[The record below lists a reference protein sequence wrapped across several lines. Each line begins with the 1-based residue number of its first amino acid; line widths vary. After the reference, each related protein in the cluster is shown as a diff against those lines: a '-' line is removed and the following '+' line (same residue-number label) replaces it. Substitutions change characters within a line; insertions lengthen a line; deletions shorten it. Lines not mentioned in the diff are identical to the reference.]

1 MAPPT
6 QPQPSQPVRLAQA
19 ADLQTSGGQTDGM
32 LRQNAITDLCDGICA
47 SRMIAKPHSSSAV
60 HHHGAQDTIVVALS
74 GRGTV
79 VSEGG
84 HKRVDLQPGD
94 FCLIPAWAEHQEV
107 NEGDEDV
114 VWGIVRSGRAPEVV
128 NLTGWGG
135 GPASDSK

>member
-1 MAPPT
+1 MSP
-6 QPQPSQPVRLAQA
+6 QPQPTQPVRLARA
-19 ADLQTSGGQTDGM
+19 ADLQTSGGHTDGM
-32 LRQNAITDLCDGICA
+32 LRQNALTDLCDGICA

-60 HHHGAQDTIVVALS
+60 HHHGAQDTIVLALS
-74 GRGTV
+74 GHGTV

-84 HKRVDLQPGD
+84 HKRVDLKPGD

-107 NEGDEDV
+107 NDGDEDV

-135 GPASDSK
+135 DVAGEGK